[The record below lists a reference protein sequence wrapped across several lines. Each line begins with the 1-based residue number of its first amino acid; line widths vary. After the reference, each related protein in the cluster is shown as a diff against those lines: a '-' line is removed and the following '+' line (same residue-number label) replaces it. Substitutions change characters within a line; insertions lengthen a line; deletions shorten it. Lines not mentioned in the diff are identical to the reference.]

1 MIAYLDQQQQQQRLA
16 PDGEKET
23 SAAGG
28 APGPDGGAPGPDGD
42 QDVLRSLDFHAAT
55 DPAAVAAA
63 AEDFGGIVQARPA
76 AVIRPSTTDDVAS
89 AIRLA
94 AHSPRLTVAARGNG
108 HSVNGQAMAAGG
120 LVLDMRYLSAPMEL
134 VRAAEGGGLAVD
146 VPGGALWEEV
156 LEWGVR
162 RHGMAPASWTDYLGL
177 TVGGTLSNGGISG
190 EAFRHGPQ
198 ISNVT
203 ELEVVTGDGKRVVCS
218 AGSSS
223 DLFFAVLGGLGQFG
237 VITRARIPLHPA
249 PHLVKWIRVV
259 YNRFEDYS
267 RDAEWL
273 VTRPEPDGCD
283 YVEGFAFVN
292 SADPVNGWP
301 LVPLSPASPFDP
313 ALIPAGSGPV
323 LYCLELALHFNHD
336 ERGAI
341 EQRADEIVRR
351 LRYIR
356 GLEFAVEAT
365 YVDFLSRV
373 KRVEEAARANGSWA
387 APHPWL
393 NLLVASS
400 DIIDFDRNVF
410 KRILKHGIGGPMLV
424 YPLLRRKWDRRT
436 SVALPDSEIFYLV
449 ALLRFS
455 RAYPEGP
462 AAADQ
467 VAQNREVVECCRSN
481 GYDFKLYLPHYQSEA
496 DWADHFGRQWP
507 RFVDRK
513 ARYDPLAILAPGQKL
528 FSRSRPPSPAL
539 P

>member
-1 MIAYLDQQQQQQRLA
+1 MIAYLDQQQQRLA
-16 PDGEKET
+16 PDGEPENST
-23 SAAGG
+23 GSAAS
-28 APGPDGGAPGPDGD
+28 GPDGD
-42 QDVLRSLDFHAAT
+42 SAVLRSLDLHPAT
-55 DPAAVAAA
+55 DPAAVSAA
-63 AEDFGGIVQARPA
+63 AEDFGGIVRAPPV
-76 AVIRPSTTDDVAS
+76 AVIRPATADDVAA

-120 LVLDMRYLSAPMEL
+120 LVLDMRYLGPTMEL
-134 VRAAEGGGLAVD
+134 VRDAARGGTAVD

-162 RHGMAPASWTDYLGL
+162 RHGMAPTSWTDYLGL

-190 EAFRHGPQ
+190 QAFRHGPQ

-203 ELEVVTGDGKRVVCS
+203 ELEVVTGNGERVVCS
-218 AGSSS
+218 AAANS

-249 PHLVKWIRVV
+249 PQMVKWIRVV

-273 VTRPEPDGCD
+273 VTRADPDACD

-292 SADPVNGWP
+292 SDDPADGWSS
-301 LVPLSPASPFDP
+301 VPLSPVSPFDP

-323 LYCLELALHFNHD
+323 LYCLEVALHFNHA
-336 ERGAI
+336 ERDTVD
-341 EQRADEIVRR
+341 QRAGEVLRR

-356 GLEFAVEAT
+356 GLEFTVEAT

-393 NLLVASS
+393 NILVASS
-400 DIIDFDRNVF
+400 NIVDFDRNVF
-410 KRILKHGIGGPMLV
+410 NRILKDGIDGPMLV
-424 YPLLRRKWDRRT
+424 YPLLRSKWDPRT
-436 SVALPDSEIFYLV
+436 SVALPESEIFYLV

-455 RAYPEGP
+455 RGYPDGP
-462 AAADQ
+462 AAAEL
-467 VAQNREVVECCRSN
+467 VAQNREIVDCCRSN
-481 GYDFKLYLPHYQSEA
+481 GYDFKLYLPHYQSDA
-496 DWADHFGRQWP
+496 DWAVHFGRHWP

-513 ARYDPLAILAPGQKL
+513 ARYDRLAILAPGQKL

-539 P
+539 L